1 MDLNRLRNIVLRFDM
16 RAAPFATDDPASRY
30 RAAIEMARWA
40 DQHAVDV
47 VGLSEHHATEDGFL
61 SAPLQLAG
69 MMAAVT
75 HRLRISVSAL
85 LVPLHDPV
93 RLAEDIA
100 LLDLA
105 SGGRFSATCGLG
117 YREAEY
123 RAAGVDWKTRGAVFD
138 AKLDLL
144 CGLLAGD
151 TVAYNGTQ
159 VALQP
164 EPQSPLQALL
174 LIGGNSPAAARRAAR
189 LGLMFSPAVDD
200 PALAELY
207 DTECRQRGVRGATI
221 FPRAPA
227 TTFLS
232 EDPDRAWETLGEY
245 LLYDATAYGAWRH
258 ATRRAYAESF
268 AADLDELK
276 AEGKYRIL
284 TPQQAVACIEETGSL
299 HLAPL
304 CGGVPIAMGWETLH
318 LFEHEV
324 EPALSR
330 PAC

>member
-1 MDLNRLRNIVLRFDM
+1 MRNIVLRFDM
-16 RAAPFATDDPASRY
+16 RAAPWAPDAAGSRY
-30 RAAIEMARWA
+30 RVAIDMARWA
-40 DQHAVDV
+40 DRRQIDV
-47 VGLSEHHATEDGFL
+47 VGLSEHHHTGDGFL

-69 MMAAVT
+69 MMSAVT
-75 HRLRISVSAL
+75 ERVRISVSAL

-100 LLDLA
+100 VLDLA

-117 YREAEY
+117 YRELEY
-123 RAAGVDWKTRGAVFD
+123 RAAGVDWKKRGTVFD
-138 AKLDLL
+138 AKLDVL
-144 CGLLAGD
+144 CALLAGE
-151 TVAYNGTQ
+151 TIEHNSEQLSLYPT
-159 VALQP
+159 
-164 EPQSPLQALL
+164 PQSPLQALL

-207 DTECRQRGVRGATI
+207 DTECRQHGVRGATI

-232 EDPDRAWETLGEY
+232 EDPARAWETLGEY

-284 TPQQAVACIEETGSL
+284 TPQQAVTCIEETGSL

-304 CGGVPIAMGWETLH
+304 CGGAPIAMGWETLQ
-318 LFEHEV
+318 LFEQQV
-324 EPALSR
+324 EPELKR
-330 PAC
+330 D